1 MGKKKRSKPK
11 ASPSTPTASQ
21 QYAST
26 SRPRESEPVVVVHPA
41 LRVGGAFLALALVLA
56 LFTVLSLISGGISSF
71 FPVTWGFL
79 LIIASAML
87 LGAFGTTHRN
97 EERTMR
103 HVVVLVIAVGLVV
116 FSRFITTE
124 PIYILES
131 WWLPIYA
138 TMALICALVI
148 RRSAA

>member
-1 MGKKKRSKPK
+1 MGKKKRS
-11 ASPSTPTASQ
+11 
-21 QYAST
+21 
-26 SRPRESEPVVVVHPA
+26 RPRTTPASSAQRARTPRAQAEAPVVVVPPF
-41 LRVGGAFLALALVLA
+41 LRVGGAFLALAIVLA
-56 LFTVLSLISGGISSF
+56 LFTLISLITGGLTGF

-79 LIIASAML
+79 LIIVSAML

-97 EERTMR
+97 EERTTR
-103 HVVVLVIAVGLVV
+103 HIVVLVVAVGLVV

-131 WWLPIYA
+131 WWLPVYA

-148 RRSAA
+148 RRTVA